1 MILKRPDRFEIRWG
15 SSLGSW
21 GGKAF
26 NGTCES
32 QQVVSTGSKQEAF
45 VPWGPQSCW
54 CLKKKL
60 DKDLEVLLN
69 PKDYRRT
76 QL

>member
-45 VPWGPQSCW
+45 VLG
-54 CLKKKL
+54 
-60 DKDLEVLLN
+60 DLSPAGV
-69 PKDYRRT
+69 
-76 QL
+76 

>member
-1 MILKRPDRFEIRWG
+1 MILKKPDGFEIGSG

-32 QQVVSTGSKQEAF
+32 QQVVQA
-45 VPWGPQSCW
+45 QSR
-54 CLKKKL
+54 KL
-60 DKDLEVLLN
+60 LFLGDLSPAGV
-69 PKDYRRT
+69 
-76 QL
+76 